1 MNSATASI
9 NLIQRDLY
17 TLARQKTDWHDITEL
32 QADLLEFFPDD
43 QFLKKLVKG
52 VMRVARDKKNPI
64 RGNSVASGLRE
75 VTGHILHSLAPDA
88 RAVSSA
94 GAMGLMQIMPGTWA
108 ELRAAHGF
116 GDDPFD
122 RRENILAGTAYLRQ
136 MYDQFGA
143 PGFLAAYNAGPGRY
157 AEHLRTGRTLPRETR
172 RYVAALSRELGF
184 SDAPNVQ
191 PIRTVSAD
199 WWQAAPLFAPVSAS
213 REARQSAEP
222 NRASVDIQT
231 AEEPTQ
237 PGSQSHHLNPL
248 FVSRTGEP
256 ER

>member
-1 MNSATASI
+1 MPTLLPSGRRLVVASAVLITLSGCANPPAADARDTAS
-9 NLIQRDLY
+9 RSAEASVP
-17 TLARQKTDWHDITEL
+17 TSDIDAHIAEAAERFGIPERWIRAVM
-32 QADLLEFFPDD
+32 QAES
-43 QFLKKLVKG
+43 
-52 VMRVARDKKNPI
+52 A
-64 RGNSVASGLRE
+64 GN
-75 VTGHILHSLAPDA
+75 A

-116 GDDPFD
+116 GADPFD
-122 RRENILAGTAYLRQ
+122 RRENILAGAAYLRQ

-172 RYVAALSRELGF
+172 RYVAALSQELGF
-184 SDAPNVQ
+184 SDAAPSQ

-199 WWQAAPLFAPVSAS
+199 RWQAAPLFAPVTAS
-213 REARQSAEP
+213 SERPSNAEP
-222 NRASVDIQT
+222 DHTSVDVQT
-231 AEEPTQ
+231 TDEPTQ
-237 PGSQSHHLNPL
+237 PGSHDHQPNPL

-256 ER
+256 DQ

>member
-1 MNSATASI
+1 MTFLPPSGRRFAAASAILFALSGCANPPAAGAQDRVSRSAETATPASDGDAHI
-9 NLIQRDLY
+9 AEAAQRFGIPERWIR
-17 TLARQKTDWHDITEL
+17 A
-32 QADLLEFFPDD
+32 
-43 QFLKKLVKG
+43 
-52 VMRVARDKKNPI
+52 VMEAESA
-64 RGNSVASGLRE
+64 GN
-75 VTGHILHSLAPDA
+75 A

-116 GDDPFD
+116 GANPFD

-157 AEHLRTGRTLPRETR
+157 AEHLRTGRSLPRETR
-172 RYVAALSRELGF
+172 RYVASLSQELGF
-184 SDAPNVQ
+184 SDALPLQ

-199 WWQAAPLFAPVSAS
+199 RWQAAPLFAPVSTS
-213 REARQSAEP
+213 RETQLGAEP
-222 NRASVDIQT
+222 DRTSADVQT
-231 AEEPTQ
+231 AEEPPLPRSQ
-237 PGSQSHHLNPL
+237 HSQSNPL

>member
-1 MNSATASI
+1 MAFLLPSGRRLIAASAILTALSGCANPPAADAQDTVSRSAETYAPTSDI
-9 NLIQRDLY
+9 DAY
-17 TLARQKTDWHDITEL
+17 ITEAAERFRIPERWIHAVM
-32 QADLLEFFPDD
+32 QAES
-43 QFLKKLVKG
+43 
-52 VMRVARDKKNPI
+52 A
-64 RGNSVASGLRE
+64 GN
-75 VTGHILHSLAPDA
+75 A

-108 ELRAAHGF
+108 ELRAEHGF
-116 GDDPFD
+116 GSDPFD
-122 RRENILAGTAYLRQ
+122 RRENILAGAAYLRQ

-172 RYVAALSRELGF
+172 RYVTVLSQELGF
-184 SDAPNVQ
+184 SDAVPLQ
-191 PIRTVSAD
+191 PVRTVSAD
-199 WWQAAPLFAPVSAS
+199 RWQTASLFAPISAS

-222 NRASVDIQT
+222 DRRSADPQT
-231 AEEPTQ
+231 AGNPTQ
-237 PGSQSHHLNPL
+237 ARSHNSQPNAL

>member
-1 MNSATASI
+1 MFPHSAETATPTSDVDAHI
-9 NLIQRDLY
+9 AEAAQRFRIPERWIR
-17 TLARQKTDWHDITEL
+17 AVM
-32 QADLLEFFPDD
+32 QAES
-43 QFLKKLVKG
+43 
-52 VMRVARDKKNPI
+52 A
-64 RGNSVASGLRE
+64 GN
-75 VTGHILHSLAPDA
+75 A

-116 GDDPFD
+116 GSDPFN

-157 AEHLRTGRTLPRETR
+157 AEHLRTGRILPRETR
-172 RYVAALSRELGF
+172 RYVAALSQELGF
-184 SDAPNVQ
+184 SDAAPLQ
-191 PIRTVSAD
+191 PVRTVSAD
-199 WWQAAPLFAPVSAS
+199 RWQAAPLFAPVSAS
-213 REARQSAEP
+213 LEALRSAAPDRTSATAQNADEP
-222 NRASVDIQT
+222 NPSRSQS
-231 AEEPTQ
+231 TQ
-237 PGSQSHHLNPL
+237 PNRL

>member
-1 MNSATASI
+1 MVLLLPSGRRLAAASALLITLSGCANPPAADAQDTVSRSAETTAPSSDVDAYI
-9 NLIQRDLY
+9 AEAAQRFRIPERWIR
-17 TLARQKTDWHDITEL
+17 AVM
-32 QADLLEFFPDD
+32 QAES
-43 QFLKKLVKG
+43 
-52 VMRVARDKKNPI
+52 A
-64 RGNSVASGLRE
+64 GN
-75 VTGHILHSLAPDA
+75 A

-116 GDDPFD
+116 GSDPFD

-172 RYVAALSRELGF
+172 RYVAALSQELSF
-184 SDAPNVQ
+184 SDAAPLQ

-199 WWQAAPLFAPVSAS
+199 RWQAAPLFAPATAA
-213 REARQSAEP
+213 RETQRRAEPDRQSVNVRTAGEP
-222 NRASVDIQT
+222 A
-231 AEEPTQ
+231 Q
-237 PGSQSHHLNPL
+237 PAPQNSQSNPL
-248 FVSRTGEP
+248 FVSRTGDP

>member
-1 MNSATASI
+1 MAFLLPSGRRLIAASAI
-9 NLIQRDLY
+9 LIALSGCANPPAADAQDTISRSAEPAAPTSDIDPHISEAAQRFRIPERWIR
-17 TLARQKTDWHDITEL
+17 AVM
-32 QADLLEFFPDD
+32 QAES
-43 QFLKKLVKG
+43 
-52 VMRVARDKKNPI
+52 A
-64 RGNSVASGLRE
+64 GN
-75 VTGHILHSLAPDA
+75 A

-108 ELRAAHGF
+108 ELRAAYGF
-116 GDDPFD
+116 GPDPFD

-172 RYVAALSRELGF
+172 RYVAALSQELGF
-184 SDAPNVQ
+184 SDAVPLQ
-191 PIRTVSAD
+191 PVRTVSAD
-199 WWQAAPLFAPVSAS
+199 RWQSAPIFAPVSAP
-213 REARQSAEP
+213 REARRSAEP
-222 NRASVDIQT
+222 DRSSADTQT
-231 AEEPTQ
+231 ADEPIPSRSQTTQ
-237 PGSQSHHLNPL
+237 PNPL

>member
-1 MNSATASI
+1 MPILLPSSCRLVAASAILIALSGCANPPAADAHDTVPRSAETTAPTFEI
-9 NLIQRDLY
+9 DAHIAEAAQRFRIPERWIR
-17 TLARQKTDWHDITEL
+17 A
-32 QADLLEFFPDD
+32 
-43 QFLKKLVKG
+43 
-52 VMRVARDKKNPI
+52 VMRAESAGNP
-64 RGNSVASGLRE
+64 
-75 VTGHILHSLAPDA
+75 

-108 ELRAAHGF
+108 ELRAVHGF
-116 GDDPFD
+116 GNDPFE

-172 RYVAALSRELGF
+172 RYVAALSQELGF
-184 SDAPNVQ
+184 SDAPNAQ

-199 WWQAAPLFAPVSAS
+199 RWQAAPLFAPVSAS

-222 NRASVDIQT
+222 DRRSADPQT
-231 AEEPTQ
+231 AENPMQ
-237 PGSQSHHLNPL
+237 PNSQNSQPNPV
-248 FVSRTGEP
+248 FVSRTGESD
-256 ER
+256 R